1 MRGGSR
7 RSRWRA
13 HTRSWGRDA
22 EGRGGPRFWGGRELP
37 PERGR
42 GRDGAE
48 GRFILTI
55 PGKIHREFRGRLEVR
70 GHEGGLAAIVEMDRE
85 TAVASII
92 AAESPGSPREA
103 QKAQAVLARSFLAAA
118 HGRHAG
124 FDFCDTTHC
133 QYLRDAPSAGTVAA
147 RAQRDTRGLVLSYEG
162 RVIAA
167 LYSGN
172 CGGHTRT
179 LVDA

>member
-1 MRGGSR
+1 V
-7 RSRWRA
+7 RA
-13 HTRSWGRDA
+13 Q
-22 EGRGGPRFWGGRELP
+22 
-37 PERGR
+37 
-42 GRDGAE
+42 
-48 GRFILTI
+48 
-55 PGKIHREFRGRLEVR
+55 
-70 GHEGGLAAIVEMDRE
+70 EGGLAAIVEMDRE

-103 QKAQAVLARSFLAAA
+103 QKAQAVLARSFLTAA

-133 QYLRDAPSAGTVAA
+133 QYLRDVPAAASVAA

-179 LVDA
+179 LAEAGWNVDEYPYFAVACPVRGPVSGHRIGLCQTGAIAMAHKGANYVAILSHYFPAAVIENLLGEQ